1 MSKGNPPVKK
11 FKIRKVEV
19 CVWAKES
26 EDGFVKYSIT
36 AQKSW
41 RDKDTGEY
49 NNSTSFFPEEAAVA
63 ATLIGQA
70 LGWIS
75 EQRAQK
81 SATKVFT
88 AEDQK
93 DPFERTT

>member
-1 MSKGNPPVKK
+1 MAGNPPVKK

-19 CVWAKES
+19 CVWANEKD
-26 EDGFVKYSIT
+26 DGFVNYSIT
-36 AQKSW
+36 TQKSY
-41 RDKDTGEY
+41 RDKDDGEY
-49 NNSTSFFPEEAAVA
+49 RNTDFMFPEEAAVA

-75 EQRAQK
+75 EQR
-81 SATKVFT
+81 SSGTKRSVVT
-88 AEDQK
+88 TEEK